1 MIDPVTAIAVISG
14 TVKAIDTIAKT
25 TKNISAIHGNLKKL
39 SEAYCDLREYG
50 RQEPEKPSLLKKV
63 TQKKLTA
70 GGEAI
75 DQLMIERKLKEIDKD
90 LKHRMVWGDL
100 NFLGL
105 DFYNKYIAL
114 RSQIQKARERE
125 IYLKKRKQKE
135 FIYKSK
141 LLTAL
146 AVLLAVLGYLI
157 SILWS
162 MIEEV
167 SK

>member
-1 MIDPVTAIAVISG
+1 MIDPVTALAVISG

-50 RQEPEKPSLLKKV
+50 RQEPEKPSLLKKA
-63 TQKKLTA
+63 TQQRTA

-146 AVLLAVLGYLI
+146 AVLLAILGYMI
-157 SILWS
+157 SFLWS
-162 MIEEV
+162 MIEEA

>member
-1 MIDPVTAIAVISG
+1 MIDPVTALAVITG

-25 TKNISAIHGNLKKL
+25 TKNIGAIHGNLKKL

-50 RQEPEKPSLLKKV
+50 RQEPEKPSLLKKA
-63 TQKKLTA
+63 TQQRTA

-75 DQLMIERKLKEIDKD
+75 DQLMIERRLADLDKD

-114 RSQIQKARERE
+114 RSQIQKQRERE
-125 IYLKKRKQKE
+125 IYLKRRRKQE
-135 FIYKSK
+135 LIYKSK
-141 LLTAL
+141 MLTAI
-146 AVLLAVLGYLI
+146 AVAVSLLIGLLKF
-157 SILWS
+157 LWDLLKDAS
-162 MIEEV
+162 
-167 SK
+167 S